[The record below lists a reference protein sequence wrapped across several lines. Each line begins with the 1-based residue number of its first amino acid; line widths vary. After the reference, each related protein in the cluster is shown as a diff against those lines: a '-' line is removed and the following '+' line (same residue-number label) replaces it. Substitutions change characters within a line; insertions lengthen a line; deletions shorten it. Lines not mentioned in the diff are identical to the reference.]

1 MERNG
6 HFWGT
11 KGKIPSVLTYAAD
24 YVMNFPHM
32 EFSKLTGLGIH
43 TLRYYEQE
51 GLLEPKRNSGNRRRY
66 SDKDLAWIRFI
77 KRLKDT
83 GMPIREIRHYAQL
96 RSDGDPTLSERMEM
110 LARHRQALNQQIA
123 RLQDHKNKLEEKIEF
138 YRKEI
143 ERVNT
148 RGARH

>member
-1 MERNG
+1 MERND
-6 HFWGT
+6 HFSGT

-96 RSDGDPTLSERMEM
+96 RSDGDPTFLKGWRCWRGTGRRLTSRSHGYRTIKINWKRKSNFTEKK
-110 LARHRQALNQQIA
+110 LN
-123 RLQDHKNKLEEKIEF
+123 
-138 YRKEI
+138 
-143 ERVNT
+143 V
-148 RGARH
+148 